1 MAKKRFKSSFRLKMF
16 TLSTFL
22 LNEVNFK
29 TRENF
34 FSNVNSVKHFVYDR
48 KHFSDW
54 PPESP
59 KKT

>member
-1 MAKKRFKSSFRLKMF
+1 MF